1 LVINGSFRSKN
12 MKFKPIY
19 LYGLVIIIAVVTLI
33 IVIQSSDEGTK
44 TDNMTNK
51 QMPDDNVHKNLG
63 HGMMQNPSGANV
75 SEEVKQKLDSMK
87 KEVELNPT
95 DTVKIREYADLLA
108 AAHRP
113 DEAISYYERIIEKDK
128 TRKDIYFA
136 ITFVYYNQKD
146 LVKAEEVTREMS
158 RLYPDDAMVNYNL
171 GAIEATK
178 GNKEKAREIWN
189 KLIKD
194 YPNDK
199 TSELAKNS
207 LNRL

>member
-1 LVINGSFRSKN
+1 

-19 LYGLVIIIAVVTLI
+19 LYGLVVIIAVVTLI
-33 IVIQSSDEGTK
+33 IVTQSSDEGTK
-44 TDNMTNK
+44 TDNVTNE
-51 QMPDDNVHKNLG
+51 QMPDDNIHKNLG
-63 HGMMQNPSGANV
+63 HGMMQNPTGANV
-75 SEEVKQKLDSMK
+75 SEEVRQKLDLMK
-87 KEVELNPT
+87 KEVESNPT
-95 DTVKIREYADLLA
+95 DTIKIREYADLLA

-158 RLYPDDAMVNYNL
+158 RLFPDDAMVNYNL

>member
-1 LVINGSFRSKN
+1 

-33 IVIQSSDEGTK
+33 IVIQSSVEGTK

-158 RLYPDDAMVNYNL
+158 RLFPDDAMVNYNL

>member
-1 LVINGSFRSKN
+1 

-19 LYGLVIIIAVVTLI
+19 LYGLVVIIAVVTLI
-33 IVIQSSDEGTK
+33 IVTQSSDEGTK

-63 HGMMQNPSGANV
+63 RGMMQNPSGANV

-158 RLYPDDAMVNYNL
+158 RLFPDDAMVNYNL

>member
-1 LVINGSFRSKN
+1 

-19 LYGLVIIIAVVTLI
+19 LYGLVVIIAVVTLI
-33 IVIQSSDEGTK
+33 IVTQSSDEGTK

-158 RLYPDDAMVNYNL
+158 RLFPDDAMVNYNL